1 MPRGIYDRSKTKEQR
16 ASEKA
21 KAEKKDA
28 APKRK
33 YTRRVPVAV
42 SESPVK
48 HDTKKSPVK
57 STGPD
62 TDFFLMGEARANLNT
77 LVQVSTLFG
86 ELPSVKTEVDAH
98 VEVLGQFRKKLLN
111 QDTETPLVSSDHTE
125 AGAEEEVGGD
135 DQSVV
140 TAPVHNVQLPT
151 VRQSPMAMPPVAPV
165 LPAH

>member
-33 YTRRVPVAV
+33 YTRRTPVVAQEYV
-42 SESPVK
+42 AKYE
-48 HDTKKSPVK
+48 DKKAYAKASN
-57 STGPD
+57 PD
-62 TDFFLMGEARANLNT
+62 TDFFLMGEARSNLNT
-77 LVQVSTLFG
+77 LMNVSTLFG
-86 ELPSVKTEVDAH
+86 DLPSVKSEVDAH
-98 VEVLGQFRKKLLN
+98 VEVLGQFRKKLLS
-111 QDTETPLVSSDHTE
+111 QDTENTSLVSSNHAE
-125 AGAEEEVGGD
+125 AASDEEVED

-140 TAPVHNVQLPT
+140 QTPIANVPLPT